1 MTLVVDK
8 FQSLLPPRTR
18 ATPSGWSVFNAPC
31 CHHRGHK
38 QDKRKRAGVR
48 FDNGIVYNCF
58 NCKFSTGWQPGSPLG
73 EKMKILCRW
82 LGASDDTVKDMIFEA
97 LKSESPEYRPTEIR
111 TEAKFGERDLPKGS
125 LALKEWIAADLP
137 EDLENKLALVVS
149 YIIDRGFDPMS
160 DDFYWS
166 PAEDG
171 YDSRVLIPFRFKGK
185 IVGHTARKV
194 DQGKP
199 KYLSHQDPNYVFNF
213 DRQTEDQ
220 KYILVTEGPFDAL
233 AVNGVAVLTNEVS
246 DQQAHLINSLDAE
259 KIVIPDQDRAGLRL
273 FDRAVELGWSVASP
287 TWDTDV
293 KDCADAVNR
302 YGKLFVVV
310 DAIKTAS
317 KGAIKINMAK
327 KKLEQKLEKIENEI
341 TD

>member
-8 FQSLLPPRTR
+8 FQLLLPPRTR

-48 FDNGIVYNCF
+48 FDSGIVYNCF
-58 NCKFSTGWQPGSPLG
+58 NCKFSTGWQPGSPVG
-73 EKMKILCRW
+73 EKMKTLCRW
-82 LGASDDTVKDMIFEA
+82 LGASDDRIKEMIFEA
-97 LKSESPEYRPTEIR
+97 LKSESPEYKPKESR
-111 TEAKFGERDLPKGS
+111 TEAKFEERELPNGSLPLREWISTELPRDLES
-125 LALKEWIAADLP
+125 
-137 EDLENKLALVVS
+137 KLASVVE
-149 YIIDRGFDPMS
+149 YVIDRGFDPTA
-160 DDFYWS
+160 DDFYWT

-194 DQGKP
+194 HQGKP
-199 KYLSHQDPNYVFNF
+199 KYLSHQDSDYVFNF
-213 DRQTEDQ
+213 DRQQDDQ
-220 KYILVTEGPFDAL
+220 KYILVAEGPFDAL
-233 AVNGVAVLTNEVS
+233 AVNGVALLTNEIS
-246 DQQAHLINSLDAE
+246 DSQAHLINSLDSE
-259 KIVIPDQDRAGLRL
+259 KIIIPDQDRSGLRL
-273 FDRAVELGWSVASP
+273 FDRAIELGWSVASP
-287 TWDTDV
+287 TWESDV

-317 KGAIKINMAK
+317 RGAIKINMAK
-327 KKLEQKLEKIENEI
+327 KKLEQQLEKMENEHI
-341 TD
+341 D